1 MAAGRFRLRKDV
13 REMSKKIQF
22 NAPVVLS
29 FAGLSLAALILSY
42 ITGGASNRAL
52 FSVYRSSLANPLTYI
67 RLVGHVLGH
76 NGYEHYLNNML
87 MILVLGPG
95 LEEKYG
101 SRSLLLAI
109 IVTAVVSGLVQM
121 IFFPHTA
128 ILGASGIVFMMIVMS
143 SLAGMQ
149 EGKIPLTLI
158 LVFIF
163 YIGGEIVSGVFTRD
177 NISQLS
183 HILGG
188 VSGAVLGYA
197 LEKRKGQA

>member
-1 MAAGRFRLRKDV
+1 
-13 REMSKKIQF
+13 MSKKIPF

-42 ITGGASNRAL
+42 LTGGASNRAL
-52 FSVYRSSLANPLTYI
+52 FSVYRSSLASPLTYL
-67 RLVGHVLGH
+67 RLAGHVLGH
-76 NGYEHYLNNML
+76 SGYQHYLNNML

-101 SRSLLLAI
+101 SGTLLRSIL
-109 IVTAVVSGLVQM
+109 VTAAVSGVVQM

-128 ILGASGIVFMMIVMS
+128 LLGASGIVFMMIVMS

-149 EGKIPLTLI
+149 EGTIPLTLL
-158 LVFIF
+158 LVLVF
-163 YIGGEIVSGVFTRD
+163 YIGGEIVSGVFSRD
-177 NISQLS
+177 NISHLS

-188 VSGAVLGYA
+188 LSGAVLGYA
-197 LEKRKGQA
+197 LERRRAAK